1 MNGRPDR
8 SVDPGSHLPLGPRDF
23 QVLLLVLE
31 APMHGY
37 GIVKAAEDESGR
49 SVLDLGSLYRIIGRL
64 MKAGLLEDVT
74 ADREDRKR
82 QRRYYRATPLGREV
96 AKAEA
101 LRLRKLLES
110 EGAELL
116 LEEG

>member
-1 MNGRPDR
+1 MNDRPDR
-8 SVDPGSHLPLGPRDF
+8 AGDPESHLPLGPRDF

-31 APMHGY
+31 EPMHGY

-64 MKAGLLEDVT
+64 IKAGLLEDVT
-74 ADREDRKR
+74 AKQEDRKR
-82 QRRYYRATPLGREV
+82 QRRFYRATPLGREV

-101 LRLRKLLES
+101 IRLRKLLES
-110 EGAELL
+110 ESAGLL
-116 LEEG
+116 WEEG